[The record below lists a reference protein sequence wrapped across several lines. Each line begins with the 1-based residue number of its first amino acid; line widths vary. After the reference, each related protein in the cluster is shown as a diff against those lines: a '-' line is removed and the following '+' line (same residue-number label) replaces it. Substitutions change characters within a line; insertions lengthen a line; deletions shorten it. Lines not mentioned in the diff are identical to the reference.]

1 MHEAILRDFLSGA
14 TDTAALRE
22 DLIGAVDRSEGFHRH
37 HIVDMAEAFSVT
49 AAHLVRLCDAVISG
63 SLLPHDLQ
71 PIAFCMIASDHFAW
85 DTDTAEGDLV
95 AETLH
100 DWSSPET
107 SYPLIDTTVK
117 LFRERLL
124 TGEDVLK
131 KRLLT

>member
-1 MHEAILRDFLSGA
+1 MQEAILRDFLSGA
-14 TDTAALRE
+14 ADAQALRH
-22 DLIGAVDRSEGFHRH
+22 DLIGAVDASEGFHRH
-37 HIVDMAEAFSVT
+37 HIVDMRESFPVT

-63 SLLPHDLQ
+63 SLPAGDLQ
-71 PIAFCMIASDHFAW
+71 PIAFCMIASDYFEW
-85 DTDTAEGDLV
+85 DTDMPEGELV
-95 AETLH
+95 TETLY

-107 SYPLIDTTVK
+107 NYPLVDTTVK